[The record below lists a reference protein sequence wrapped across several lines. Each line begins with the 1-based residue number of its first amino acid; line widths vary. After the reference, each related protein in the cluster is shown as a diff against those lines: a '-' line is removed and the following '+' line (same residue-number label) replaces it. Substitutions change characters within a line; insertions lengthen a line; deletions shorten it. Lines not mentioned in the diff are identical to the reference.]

1 VPDEREEIDFADAN
15 SANPEKKI
23 LSPDFKILETFINIA
38 NLRTFRRAVKT
49 LNTTQPLVSMRIKQ
63 LDEHLRIRPRP
74 LEHHDQASQPQRP
87 GEQAGAPPTTY
98 DTTWRKVVAIA
109 TKVARE
115 WPR

>member
-1 VPDEREEIDFADAN
+1 VPDEREEIDFVDAN
-15 SANPEKKI
+15 SADPEKKS
-23 LSPDFKILETFINIA
+23 LSPDFKILETFVNIA
-38 NLRTFRRAVKT
+38 NRTFRRAVKT

-63 LDEHLRIRPRP
+63 LEEHLRIRPQP

-87 GEQAGAPPTTY
+87 GELAPAP
-98 DTTWRKVVAIA
+98 DLRQTWRKVVATA